1 MYFGDYLLV
10 NLGQIRG
17 RKCSENHKIIG
28 PSAFGEKREPLLIGH
43 SGASS
48 PPIGRSAYNNPGDH
62 SSRVSVKFFG
72 FKGCKTC
79 ILETI
84 CWLT

>member
-17 RKCSENHKIIG
+17 RKCSENPKFLG
-28 PSAFGEKREPLLIGH
+28 PSGEKREPLLIDQ

-48 PPIGRSAYNNPGDH
+48 PPIGRSAYIHLAMGDKK
-62 SSRVSVKFFG
+62 KFFYR
-72 FKGCKTC
+72 
-79 ILETI
+79 
-84 CWLT
+84 

>member
-17 RKCSENHKIIG
+17 GKCSENPKFLG

-48 PPIGRSAYNNPGDH
+48 PPIGRSAYINPAT
-62 SSRVSVKFFG
+62 SVHASA
-72 FKGCKTC
+72 
-79 ILETI
+79 
-84 CWLT
+84 